1 MREGGGGNRTERRGA
16 FHTPHWVWKG
26 RRVQTQ
32 SSLCALC
39 YAGEKREG
47 TDGKSKWLD
56 HWKLEK
62 QDKCHYQ
69 FRLSCFLTCICSR
82 RGFSGPPMFA
92 RWLMSACAQ
101 SNQIQQLKNTN
112 SKWYFGVLFSGFWD
126 ESATRIWN
134 ANLFPRWIAWQGCDA
149 KAGQHKNRP
158 VSKCFFFSSFFF
170 LLHLFSHSFSGHHT
184 YNLWEKLT
192 KKNSWVTEIQYIEY
206 KSYSNYPPRP
216 SDHVSHIQDFIDVSD
231 VSYYLYFYI
240 FFSFSLT
247 TFLCHAC
254 GRVSVWSPYWPEPC
268 WWWKRVAKHWRRV
281 PGGHPVSDW
290 PSVPS
295 DPACGPG
302 DAHCSLTAVGSRNK
316 RNSSS

>member
-101 SNQIQQLKNTN
+101 SNQIQQLKKNTN

-158 VSKCFFFSSFFF
+158 VSKCFFFFPPSSFFCIYF
-170 LLHLFSHSFSGHHT
+170 HTLLVATTHTICEKNWPKKTLESQRYSILNTRAIPTTRPVHLIM
-184 YNLWEKLT
+184 YLT
-192 KKNSWVTEIQYIEY
+192 SKI
-206 KSYSNYPPRP
+206 
-216 SDHVSHIQDFIDVSD
+216 
-231 VSYYLYFYI
+231 
-240 FFSFSLT
+240 SLT
-247 TFLCHAC
+247 YQMCHITCIFTFFFHFHWLHFCVM
-254 GRVSVWSPYWPEPC
+254 RVVEL
-268 WWWKRVAKHWRRV
+268 
-281 PGGHPVSDW
+281 VS
-290 PSVPS
+290 
-295 DPACGPG
+295 GPPTDLSHVG
-302 DAHCSLTAVGSRNK
+302 DEKG
-316 RNSSS
+316 